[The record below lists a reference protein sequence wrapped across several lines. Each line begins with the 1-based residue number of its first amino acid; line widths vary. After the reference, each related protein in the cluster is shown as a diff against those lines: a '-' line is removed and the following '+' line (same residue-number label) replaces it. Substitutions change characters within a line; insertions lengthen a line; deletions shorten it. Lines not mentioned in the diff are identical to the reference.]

1 MSIASARPVAVGQ
14 RLVHKSFPPIT
25 RHRLALYCGASG
37 DHNPIHV
44 DTDFAKKCGFPDVFS
59 HGMLVMG
66 YLGQALTDAVAPD
79 RIRAFST
86 RFAAITQVGARLTCD
101 GEVSEL
107 FEANGERRARI
118 SLTAKDE
125 NGEAKLVGEA
135 IVAI

>member
-1 MSIASARPVAVGQ
+1 MAAS
-14 RLVHKSFPPIT
+14 H
-25 RHRLALYCGASG
+25 
-37 DHNPIHV
+37 
-44 DTDFAKKCGFPDVFS
+44 
-59 HGMLVMG
+59 
-66 YLGQALTDAVAPD
+66 LTDAVAPD

-107 FEANGERRARI
+107 FETDGERRARI